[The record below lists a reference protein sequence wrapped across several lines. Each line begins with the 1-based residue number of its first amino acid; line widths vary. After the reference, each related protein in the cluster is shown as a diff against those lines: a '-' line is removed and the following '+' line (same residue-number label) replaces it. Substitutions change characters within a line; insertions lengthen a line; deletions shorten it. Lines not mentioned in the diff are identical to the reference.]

1 MRLFSDQQRL
11 LLLSYQDVGV
21 TLGNQLAPEAI
32 ATAYRE
38 IAGCLPWMYL
48 RRRTQINTTP
58 PQVTGTLAYSAET
71 NIATLTGATFPSW
84 APQAILLINS
94 EIYAV
99 QNVLSSTTASLIPG
113 RAPYVDVSAGTAY
126 QLMQVEYLLPVD
138 YVRTEALV
146 IIGLAWTTFEM
157 TPADMLFQQRL
168 FYTPQRPRWF
178 TVRGSNYFG
187 GRMSIEFSP
196 PPDVNYTYDIAYYA
210 MPRQRTL
217 SQAYSTGTISCSGQ
231 SVTGVGTNWTSAM
244 QGCRLRQGT
253 ADFVPVGEYGPQGS
267 TYENTI
273 QQVVSPTSILLA
285 DAGNTA
291 SGVQYLID
299 DPIDCERLAMGEV
312 FDRMCEYQFATLLRH
327 TTSQDRYKAMVQ
339 SLQNARARDSR
350 LMPNNQWGSN
360 IPPYGL
366 LEGLA
371 YAGVGGR

>member
-11 LLLSYQDVGV
+11 LLASFQDVGT
-21 TLGNQLAPEAI
+21 TLGQQLAPEAI

-48 RRRTQINTTP
+48 RRRTQVNTNP
-58 PQVTGTLAYSAET
+58 PQSAGTMAYNAST
-71 NIATLTGATFPSW
+71 NVMTLTGATFPSW
-84 APQAILLINS
+84 ATQSILLVNS
-94 EIYAV
+94 EVYAI
-99 QNVLSSTTASLIPG
+99 QNVLTSTTASLIPG
-113 RAPYVDVSAGTAY
+113 RAPYANIASGTAY
-126 QLMQVEYLLPVD
+126 SLMQVEYPLPVD

-146 IIGLAWTTFEM
+146 IIGLVWTTFEM

-196 PPDVNYTYDIAYYA
+196 PPDLNYTYDIAYYA

-217 SQAYSTGTISCSGQ
+217 SQPYSAGTISCSGQ
-231 SVTGVGTNWTSAM
+231 AVTGTGTNFTQAM
-244 QGCRLRQGT
+244 VGCRLRQGT
-253 ADFVPVGEYGPQGS
+253 ADCTPVGEYGPQGS

-273 QQVVSPTSILLA
+273 QQVISPTSLLLA
-285 DAGNTA
+285 DAGNTC
-291 SGVQYLID
+291 SNVQYIID
-299 DPIDCERLAMGEV
+299 DPIDVERVSMGEV
-312 FDRMCEYQFATLLRH
+312 FDRMCEYQLATLLRH
-327 TTSQDRYKAMVQ
+327 TTVDNKYRAMVQ

-350 LMPNNQWGSN
+350 AMPNNQWGSN

-371 YAGVGGR
+371 YAGVGGH